1 MFHRAPALLVLLLS
15 WSVSAHAWWNADWG
29 SRKKITIDTSVTG
42 SDLKEALSD
51 VPVLVRLHTG
61 NFGYFSELAEN
72 GKDLRAMKDDKTPLK
87 FQIEKFDAV
96 NEMALVWV
104 KYPALQAA
112 SSSDELHLYYGN
124 DDAPPP
130 DGGAGTF
137 NDDFSVVYH
146 FDDQKPMLQDS
157 TAYENNGE
165 GAAVVA
171 DPAGWIGTAA
181 KFQGTGA
188 LEIKPNPSLTL
199 DPAKGYTF
207 TAWIKPDQSQGQSTL
222 FEAKDGANF
231 FSLQIR
237 DGNLLARAGF
247 GAAAAETA
255 PVPLGDPAAWHHV
268 GFILRADKIEL
279 FLDGVN
285 TSNVPVSTVAMN
297 PAISLGGASGAQFY
311 LGSMDEVQISHVAR
325 PTDWMRFAHH
335 SQSPDFTVVTLGQ
348 DEASDSGGGTS
359 SFVIIIQNV
368 TIDGWVVIGLTGVMF
383 VMAMIVMVIKILV
396 IGRTRKDN
404 KAFMKDF
411 EALGM
416 SDDIERLDRE
426 ESDEEKELEGSSFL
440 TAMVGEHDHYQS
452 SPLYHIYHTGI
463 REFKKRIDRNQN
475 RPISPEALSS
485 IRSVLDA
492 ITVRETQKLN
502 DKMVLLT
509 IAIAGGPFLGLLG
522 TVVGVMITFA
532 VIAASGDVNIN
543 SIAPGIAAALLATVS
558 GLAVAIPA
566 LFAYNYLLVQI
577 KDILADM
584 RVFTDEF
591 LCMMTERAADHYR
604 MRADN
609 EG

>member
-1 MFHRAPALLVLLLS
+1 MLHRAFALMVLFCS
-15 WSVSAHAWWNADWG
+15 GSMSAHAWWNGDWE

-42 SDLKEALSD
+42 ADLKETLSE

-104 KYPALQAA
+104 KYPNLQAA

-130 DGGAGTF
+130 EGGAGTF
-137 NDDFSVVYH
+137 NDDFAVVYH
-146 FDDQKPMLQDS
+146 FDDQKPMLQDY

-165 GAAVVA
+165 GSAVVTDA
-171 DPAGWIGTAA
+171 AGWIGAAA

-188 LEIKPNPSLTL
+188 VDVKASPSLAL
-199 DPAKGYTF
+199 DPVKGYTVS
-207 TAWIKPDQSQGQSTL
+207 AWIKIDQPQGSATL
-222 FEAKDGANF
+222 FEAKDGANY
-231 FSLQIR
+231 LQLQLR
-237 DGNLLARAGF
+237 EGAVLARAGF
-247 GAAAAETA
+247 GTAQVETTPA
-255 PVPLGDPAAWHHV
+255 PLGDLAAWHHV
-268 GFILRADKIEL
+268 GFILHADKLEL
-279 FLDGVN
+279 FVDGVN
-285 TSNVPVSTVAMN
+285 TSNVPLVAAAMN
-297 PAISLGGASGAQFY
+297 PALSLGGSSGGQYFR
-311 LGSMDEVQISHVAR
+311 GSMDEVQISHVAR

-348 DEASDSGGGTS
+348 DEASDSGGGAS
-359 SFVIIIQNV
+359 SFIVIIQNV

-396 IGRTRKDN
+396 IGRIRKDN
-404 KAFMKDF
+404 KAFMKDY
-411 EALGM
+411 ESLGM
-416 SDDIERLDRE
+416 SDDLERLDRE
-426 ESDEEKELEGSSFL
+426 DTEEEKELESSSFL

-463 REFKKRIDRNQN
+463 REFKKRIDRKQNQ
-475 RPISPEALSS
+475 PISPEALAS

-543 SIAPGIAAALLATVS
+543 SIAPGIAAALLATVA

-584 RVFTDEF
+584 RVFSDEF

-604 MRADN
+604 MRAEN